1 MESVRPKTKD
11 PAEKKLLKDKF
22 RMDNYALREIISP
35 TCDTEFAGFFDSF
48 AQSLI
53 SESYELNIM
62 NNVAKEIL
70 FEAVKRKGTLR
81 QKAKAEV
88 AEIRSKIGLKNSET
102 PSGKLV
108 RKMLKAYFVI
118 SNPSKNRS
126 ISVKLQELMVEA
138 IIDNLA
144 DFNEA

>member
-11 PAEKKLLKDKF
+11 TAEKKLLKDKF
-22 RMDNYALREIISP
+22 RMDNYALREIIST
-35 TCDTEFAGFFDSF
+35 TCDTKFAGFFDSF

-53 SESYELNIM
+53 NESYELNIM

-70 FEAVKRKGTLR
+70 FEAVKRKGALR

-88 AEIRSKIGLKNSET
+88 AEIRSKIGLKNPET

-108 RKMLKAYFVI
+108 RKMLKAYFVK

-126 ISVKLQELMVEA
+126 IAVKLQELMVEA